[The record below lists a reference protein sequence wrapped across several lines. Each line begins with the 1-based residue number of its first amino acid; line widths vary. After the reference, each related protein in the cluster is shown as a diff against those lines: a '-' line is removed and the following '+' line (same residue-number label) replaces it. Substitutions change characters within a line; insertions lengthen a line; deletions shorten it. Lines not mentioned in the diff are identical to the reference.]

1 MHKICLF
8 GAGKS
13 AHSLIEYLIS
23 NAQKQQWHLTIADL
37 KTKHLSEE
45 FGNEYVDFI
54 DFSLE
59 DKALKEQLI
68 QKADI
73 VISMLP
79 AFMHPQIAKTC
90 LKYVKHLI
98 TPSYVSEEMKA
109 FDAEAKEKGILFLNE
124 MGLDPGIDH
133 MSAMRLI
140 HQVQHKG
147 IQIDGFE
154 SFTGGLIAPES
165 DNNPWHYKFT
175 WNPRNVILAGQGGA
189 VKFLHNGKYKYI
201 PYNKLF
207 DRTEIV
213 NISGYGDFEGYA
225 NRDSLKY
232 IDLYGLNGVKTMY
245 RGTFRR
251 PPFCK
256 AWHMLVQIGAT
267 DDSYVI
273 EDSEHMTYR
282 EFINTFLK
290 YREKDSVE
298 IKLAYYLSKDVD
310 GDEMRLLEWAGLFEN
325 KKIGLK
331 KATPAQILQHLF
343 EKKWALNPNDKDMIV
358 MWHLLTYEE
367 NGQQKRLESSL
378 VVEGDNQKNT
388 AMAKTV
394 GLPIGIAAKLILQ
407 GKIKEQGVHLPL
419 TPQIY
424 NPILNELES
433 LGIKFVEKSFT
444 KDLN

>member
-1 MHKICLF
+1 MKNILLF

-13 AHSLIEYLIS
+13 AYSLIKYFVEQLETE
-23 NAQKQQWHLTIADL
+23 KWHLTIADL
-37 KTKHLSEE
+37 NPHYIEKLFKHKQLQVIEFDLSK
-45 FGNEYVDFI
+45 V
-54 DFSLE
+54 
-59 DKALKEQLI
+59 ALQKKLI
-68 QKADI
+68 AEADI

-79 AFMHPQIAKTC
+79 ASFHVQIAKTC
-90 LKYVKHLI
+90 LEYAKNLI
-98 TPSYVSEEMKA
+98 TPSYISDEMKA
-109 FDAEAKEKGILFLNE
+109 LNKEVESKGLIFLNE

-133 MSAMRLI
+133 MSAMQLI
-140 HQVQHKG
+140 DKIKAKG
-147 IQIDGFE
+147 GIIEGFE

-175 WNPRNVILAGQGGA
+175 WNPRNVVLAGQGGA

-207 DRTEIV
+207 DRTEI
-213 NISGYGDFEGYA
+213 IHIDGYGDFEGYA

-232 IDLYGLNGVKTMY
+232 IDLYNLQGVKTMY

-256 AWHMLVQIGAT
+256 AWHILVQIGAT
-267 DDSYVI
+267 DDTYII

-310 GDEMRLLEWAGLFEN
+310 GDEMRLLEWLGLFEN
-325 KKIGLK
+325 KKIGIAN
-331 KATPAQILQHLF
+331 ATPAQILQHLL
-343 EKKWALNPNDKDMIV
+343 EQKWALEEEDKDMIV
-358 MWHLLTYEE
+358 MWHLLTYHFK
-367 NGQQKRLESSL
+367 NTIHRIESSM
-378 VVEGDNQKNT
+378 VVVGDDKRQT

-394 GLPIGIAAKLILQ
+394 GYPIGIATKLILDN
-407 GKIKEQGVHLPL
+407 KIVKKGVLLPTEKE
-419 TPQIY
+419 IY
-424 NPILNELES
+424 EPILKELKQFGIIFNEKEFS
-433 LGIKFVEKSFT
+433 
-444 KDLN
+444 